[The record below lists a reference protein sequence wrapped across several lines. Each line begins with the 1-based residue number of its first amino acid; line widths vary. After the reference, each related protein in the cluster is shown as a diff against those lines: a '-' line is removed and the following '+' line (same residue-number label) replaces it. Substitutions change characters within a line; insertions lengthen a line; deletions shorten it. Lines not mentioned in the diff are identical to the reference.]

1 MQAAEQK
8 AQQTPQ
14 MTLALSRASAGL
26 SVFVLA
32 LTFALGD
39 LWIGVAAVL
48 AGGALWLLG
57 HVRPLGPQ
65 RLLGRPGA
73 LASSAALIVLVAAAG
88 AQVLLTVGGGWP
100 VLGLAA
106 ALVAWDLDQFA
117 QLMRA
122 AGRVDG
128 AAELERRHI
137 RRLLVVA
144 AIGTVLGAVVL
155 GIRVRLSF
163 ELALV
168 LAALAMLGLGL
179 IIGYLRRVRD

>member
-32 LTFALGD
+32 LVFALND
-39 LWIGVAAVL
+39 LWLGVAAVL

-57 HVRPLGPQ
+57 HVRPQ
-65 RLLGRPGA
+65 SRPGA
-73 LASSAALIVLVAAAG
+73 LASSASLVVLVTAAG
-88 AQVLLTVGGGWP
+88 VQVLLIVGGGWP
-100 VLGLAA
+100 VLGLAT

-117 QLMRA
+117 QMMRA

-128 AAELERRHI
+128 AAELERRHV

-144 AIGTVLGAVVL
+144 TIGGVLGGVVL
-155 GIRVRLSF
+155 GLRVRLSF